1 MSKPWI
7 HSLQQAKIYGG
18 KPEDYMD
25 INEFMDSTKGIIPS
39 QIHRCILHTSFAC
52 QPDGILERIF
62 GKTRINSDGKTYS
75 TRDIFENH
83 ILSDFAGKF
92 IPTLQDYLQNIPIEP
107 WMNNGAGY
115 PSSAKGVEIARKNKI
130 LKGKEKVD

>member
-1 MSKPWI
+1 MSKPYI
-7 HSLQQAKIYGG
+7 HSLENARKLGG
-18 KPEDYMD
+18 VPEDYMD
-25 INEFMDSTKGIIPS
+25 INSFMDSSKSAIPS
-39 QIHRCILHTSFAC
+39 QIHRILYHNSFAIG
-52 QPDGILERIF
+52 PDGCLERIF
-62 GKTRINSDGKTYS
+62 GATRVNSDGKVYS
-75 TRDIFENH
+75 TRDVFEMH
-83 ILSDFAGKF
+83 VLRDYGGRF